1 MHGDD
6 YTPKRDSTRPALQN
20 AVDVTDGQV
29 AWAACQDG
37 GRLHPTP
44 PRQTDPTAGDL
55 AGNAAGQ
62 TTLHVVKSYAVPS
75 LFFFGTVFF
84 FLLAKA
90 AFFVDAAARGGAEP
104 RPRRLQATHWPPTA
118 PARF

>member
-20 AVDVTDGQV
+20 AVDVTDGHDV
-29 AWAACQDG
+29 PWAACQDG

-62 TTLHVVKSYAVPS
+62 TTLHVVKTHAVP
-75 LFFFGTVFF
+75 LFFLCQGCQD
-84 FLLAKA
+84 
-90 AFFVDAAARGGAEP
+90 DARMMVSANCRGRMMPG
-104 RPRRLQATHWPPTA
+104 
-118 PARF
+118 